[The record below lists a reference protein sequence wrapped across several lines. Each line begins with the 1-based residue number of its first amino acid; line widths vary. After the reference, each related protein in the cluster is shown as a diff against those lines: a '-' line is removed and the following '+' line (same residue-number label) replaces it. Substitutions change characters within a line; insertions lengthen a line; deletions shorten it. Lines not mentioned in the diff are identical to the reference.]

1 MLRVLEDHQPLTLT
15 GLGELLVC
23 ETGNNPS
30 RLTARLV
37 ALGAVERRPGGK
49 DRREVELRLTADG
62 SKLARRV
69 AEIEE
74 RMYKAIDHLLAGQDV
89 EVILA
94 ILCGFVADRQLAKRW
109 HRASPGRTH
118 RPDRPRDTASR
129 RTGARPAVAGG
140 MEVVYTAEATTWGGR
155 EGRIASSDGVLDF
168 ESRIPAKTGLDLTP
182 ICNSR
187 H

>member
-1 MLRVLEDHQPLTLT
+1 MRATEELWYLLLASQREGNRRFASELRPIGLTPSQAEVLRVLEDHQPLTLT

-74 RMYKAIDHLLAGQDV
+74 RMYKAIGGLLAGQDV

-94 ILCGFVADRQLAKRW
+94 ILRGFVADLPAGKALARRVA
-109 HRASPGRTH
+109 RADAPH
-118 RPDRPRDTASR
+118 AS
-129 RTGARPAVAGG
+129 
-140 MEVVYTAEATTWGGR
+140 
-155 EGRIASSDGVLDF
+155 AS
-168 ESRIPAKTGLDLTP
+168 
-182 ICNSR
+182 
-187 H
+187 